1 MESEDGQLY
10 RLEIKNRKGI
20 FTVSQGKGS
29 HKGGGKEGKTDTEC
43 YQCGR
48 VGTSELDCRAKSR
61 VNGAPRKS
69 APRGNGVVNCQDE
82 EQETL

>member
-48 VGTSELDCRAKSR
+48 VGHIRARLPSQIPRQRSSPKVSSPWQWRCEL
-61 VNGAPRKS
+61 PR
-69 APRGNGVVNCQDE
+69 
-82 EQETL
+82 